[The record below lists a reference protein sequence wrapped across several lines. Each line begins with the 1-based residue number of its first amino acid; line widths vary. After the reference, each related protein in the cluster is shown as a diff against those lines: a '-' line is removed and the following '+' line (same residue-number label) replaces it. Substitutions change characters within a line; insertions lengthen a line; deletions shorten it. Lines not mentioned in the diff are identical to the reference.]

1 MIRPS
6 IAAASAAFLLSGCI
20 VADVVTAPVKVAA
33 GTVDLLTESQAEK
46 EEKRGR
52 ELRKRRSGS
61 ASSSGTMP
69 SNCANA
75 MRAMPRNA
83 PRPARHGTRWRHSD
97 RRFPSSPTRLPRA
110 AAGR

>member
-46 EEKRGR
+46 DEKRGR
-52 ELRKRRSGS
+52 ELRKREERLGKLERDY
-61 ASSSGTMP
+61 AKQLRKCDEGDVKK
-69 SNCANA
+69 CAKA
-75 MRAMPRNA
+75 RATWNEMEA
-83 PRPARHGTRWRHSD
+83 LRPTIPVEPD
-97 RRFPSSPTRLPRA
+97 
-110 AAGR
+110 

>member
-46 EEKRGR
+46 DEKRGR
-52 ELRKRRSGS
+52 ELRKREERLGKLERDY
-61 ASSSGTMP
+61 AKQLRKCDEGDAKK
-69 SNCANA
+69 CAKA
-75 MRAMPRNA
+75 RATWNEMEA
-83 PRPARHGTRWRHSD
+83 LRPTIPVEPD
-97 RRFPSSPTRLPRA
+97 
-110 AAGR
+110 

>member
-52 ELRKRRSGS
+52 ELRKREERLGKLERDY
-61 ASSSGTMP
+61 AKQLRKCDEGDAKK
-69 SNCANA
+69 CAKA
-75 MRAMPRNA
+75 RATWNEMEA
-83 PRPARHGTRWRHSD
+83 LRPTIPVEPD
-97 RRFPSSPTRLPRA
+97 
-110 AAGR
+110 

>member
-46 EEKRGR
+46 DEKRGR
-52 ELRKRRSGS
+52 ELRKREERLGKLERDY
-61 ASSSGTMP
+61 AKQLRKCDEGDAKK
-69 SNCANA
+69 CAKA
-75 MRAMPRNA
+75 RATWNEMEA
-83 PRPARHGTRWRHSD
+83 LRPKIPVEPD
-97 RRFPSSPTRLPRA
+97 
-110 AAGR
+110 

>member
-46 EEKRGR
+46 DEKRGR
-52 ELRKRRSGS
+52 ELRKREERLGKLERDY
-61 ASSSGTMP
+61 AKQLRKCDEGDAKK
-69 SNCANA
+69 CAKA
-75 MRAMPRNA
+75 RATWNQMEA
-83 PRPARHGTRWRHSD
+83 LRPTIPVEPD
-97 RRFPSSPTRLPRA
+97 
-110 AAGR
+110 